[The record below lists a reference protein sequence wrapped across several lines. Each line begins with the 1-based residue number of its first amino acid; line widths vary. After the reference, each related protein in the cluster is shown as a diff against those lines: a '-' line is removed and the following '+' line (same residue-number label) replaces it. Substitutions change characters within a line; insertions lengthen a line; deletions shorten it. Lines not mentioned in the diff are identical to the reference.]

1 MKIALV
7 VFVILAFLPL
17 ALAGQTLTLVN
28 PDAGEFYPQGGSTRI
43 IWQYS
48 GLQGTARLLLFQG
61 STNLG
66 IIADNLPLTP
76 QKYFWTVGQYQGGM
90 APVGNDYHVRIRVI
104 DPVHGT
110 VIDNGPAFNI
120 GPAQVGTMTITS
132 PTAASNWSLN
142 QTHNITWSKSAGT
155 HSIRVS
161 IALYRGDVFQ
171 RWVAN
176 STENDGVFEWF
187 IPQSLGSYQNNRLK
201 IQSVYTGAQ
210 TPFFA
215 IGWLYRQP
223 RLPLQM
229 EKKID

>member
-1 MKIALV
+1 MKTIHAI
-7 VFVILAFLPL
+7 FILALILSP
-17 ALAGQTLTLVN
+17 ALAAQTITLVN
-28 PDAGEFYPQGGSTRI
+28 PDAGEFYPQSGSTRI

-61 STNLG
+61 STSLG
-66 IIADNLPLTP
+66 IIADNLPLAQ
-76 QKYFWTVGQYQGGM
+76 QKYSWTVGQYQGGT
-90 APVGNDYHVRIRVI
+90 ATVGNGYHIRIRVI

-110 VIDNGPAFNI
+110 VIANGPDFNI
-120 GPAQVGTMTITS
+120 GPAEIGAMTITS
-132 PTAASNWSLN
+132 PTANSNWSLN

-171 RWVAN
+171 QWVSN
-176 STENDGVFEWF
+176 NTENDGVCEWF

-215 IGWLYRQP
+215 IGLLRLQQP
-223 RLPLQM
+223 IPQKM
-229 EKKID
+229 KKLE

>member
-61 STNLG
+61 SINLG